1 MGKCFLKY
9 PIVANLFICTLMN
22 KLIIGYRVVFKDIVL
37 ESIVFDN
44 YNKVRKDDNSIKKYR
59 DALSDFFKDV
69 LLVEGVSMR
78 DIKENLEVYLII
90 HERGETNIEKT
101 IRLFESLK
109 DNRLIVI
116 AARTGLSMT
125 RVSKIITDYLKI
137 QDGRKNIEN
146 TN

>member
-1 MGKCFLKY
+1 
-9 PIVANLFICTLMN
+9 MN
-22 KLIIGYRVVFKDIVL
+22 KLIIGYRVVFRDIVL

-69 LLVEGVSMR
+69 LLVEGVSIR
-78 DIKENLEVYLII
+78 DIKENLEVHLII

>member
-1 MGKCFLKY
+1 
-9 PIVANLFICTLMN
+9 MN
-22 KLIIGYRVVFKDIVL
+22 KLIIGYRVVFRDIVL

-78 DIKENLEVYLII
+78 DIKENLEVHLII